1 MAFVI
6 YINIQKIINMFT
18 VKLVKQD
25 GKLVYPNDKSKLNYK
40 LFLDKLP
47 EGQEVEMFIGL
58 TSSDKSV
65 AQLAKIHACIR
76 ELALESGYT
85 FDEMKVLVKQKC
97 GLAFDGG
104 GAIFFKSFADCSRSE
119 LALAIQACIEIGE
132 LYNINLT

>member
-1 MAFVI
+1 
-6 YINIQKIINMFT
+6 MFT
-18 VKLVKQD
+18 VKLVKQS

-104 GAIFFKSFADCSRSE
+104 GAIFFKSFADCSSQE
-119 LALAIQACIEIGE
+119 LTLAIQAAIEIGKNNFNMT
-132 LYNINLT
+132 LD